1 MRTVD
6 RFNDQIVSAYI
17 CPSGARLLL
26 LHGGHNE
33 DAIGAFFK
41 DVHELLAKQLLNPF
55 QKFDAPIVSEVF
67 DKRVRAI
74 AKHYF

>member
-1 MRTVD
+1 M
-6 RFNDQIVSAYI
+6 SAYI

-26 LHGGHNE
+26 LHGGHHNE

-41 DVHELLAKQLLNPF
+41 DVHELLAKQLLSPF

-67 DKRVRAI
+67 DKRVRTI

>member
-1 MRTVD
+1 M
-6 RFNDQIVSAYI
+6 SAYI

-26 LHGGHNE
+26 LHGGLHNE

-55 QKFDAPIVSEVF
+55 QKFDAPIVSKGF
-67 DKRVRAI
+67 DRRVHAI
-74 AKHYF
+74 AKHYL